1 MPSTRRSGRGHSPN
15 PPLPGSEMASEWGG
29 GFGALKLMSWFNFS
43 QGKKWLWGIY
53 PQGLVL
59 PLVTT
64 VLVHRKDLC

>member
-43 QGKKWLWGIY
+43 QGNGSGASIHRAWFFLW
-53 PQGLVL
+53 
-59 PLVTT
+59 
-64 VLVHRKDLC
+64 